1 MLSKPL
7 FYSCACLII
16 PSTIPDCD
24 NDDVRC
30 IDSGP
35 ELFFK
40 IYLNIVC
47 VSAKWN
53 RIPKI
58 ETCMH

>member
-16 PSTIPDCD
+16 PSTIPDCA

-35 ELFFK
+35 ELFF
-40 IYLNIVC
+40 LNI
-47 VSAKWN
+47 
-53 RIPKI
+53 PKHI
-58 ETCMH
+58 LCLSKVEPYT